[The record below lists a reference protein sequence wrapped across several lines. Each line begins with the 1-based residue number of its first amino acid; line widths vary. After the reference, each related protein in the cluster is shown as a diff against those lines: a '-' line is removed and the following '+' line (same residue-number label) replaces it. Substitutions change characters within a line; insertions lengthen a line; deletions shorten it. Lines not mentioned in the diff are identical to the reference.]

1 MAFTPQADPAG
12 RSAAYRGDV
21 FCRPMAV
28 LPQVLSR
35 TLPVR
40 ATRWQLI
47 TILPKYW
54 QPPALTE

>member
-1 MAFTPQADPAG
+1 V